1 MIACHTGGWPDTE
14 APQRT
19 ERATASGCSCGCAGH
34 CRPPSA
40 DARGDRDRRQ
50 DQFDARDR
58 VP

>member
-14 APQRT
+14 APRRT
-19 ERATASGCSCGCAGH
+19 ERARASGCSCGCAGR

-40 DARGDRDRRQ
+40 DACGERDRRQ
-50 DQFDARDR
+50 EQFDARDR

>member
-14 APQRT
+14 DPQRA
-19 ERATASGCSCGCAGH
+19 EPAASGCSCGCAGR

-40 DARGDRDRRQ
+40 GGDRDRDRRQ
-50 DQFDARDR
+50 EQFDARDR

>member
-1 MIACHTGGWPDTE
+1 MNACHTGGWPDTE

-19 ERATASGCSCGCAGH
+19 ERAVPSGCSCGCAGR
-34 CRPPSA
+34 CRPPSDA
-40 DARGDRDRRQ
+40 DDRDRRQ